1 MRLLLLVAALTG
13 GAAAFHADDCRAH
26 GGTWAC
32 DYMEV
37 HNKTYRS
44 MGEFRRRTKVLEHAK
59 ERVDMLTD
67 TTTHRRRLE
76 GVNFALGPYADRYTH
91 ETHHNVHLDD
101 DRHKERPRRQLRLAS
116 GASPATVDWR
126 LEGFKS
132 PVRVQG
138 DCGGCFAFAATTVL
152 EYWDTKWRRGAPRS
166 ISAQAAMDC
175 TSGPGGLNDGCEG
188 GLMED
193 VFEYAELHHLPYT
206 EEDPY
211 TGEESTCRTGSVPDL
226 VGSYGVITG
235 DEDPRA
241 EDHIAWLVANYG
253 PVAVGIDSRSDAFQ
267 NYAGGIFRA
276 SMCDNDIDHAVAIV
290 GYAPDYWI
298 VKNSWGSTWG
308 EDGYMRL
315 ERGTIACGISE
326 YITYVRTVHE

>member
-1 MRLLLLVAALTG
+1 
-13 GAAAFHADDCRAH
+13 
-26 GGTWAC
+26 
-32 DYMEV
+32 MEV

-44 MGEFRRRTKVLEHAK
+44 AGSSGGARVRARPGARGHADGHDRAPAAPRGGELRGPLRTAICTRRT
-59 ERVDMLTD
+59 TTCTW
-67 TTTHRRRLE
+67 TTTGTE
-76 GVNFALGPYADRYTH
+76 
-91 ETHHNVHLDD
+91 
-101 DRHKERPRRQLRLAS
+101 RHRRQLRLAS

-126 LEGFKS
+126 LEGLES

-152 EYWDTKWRRGAPRS
+152 EYWDAKWRRGAPRS

-211 TGEESTCRTGSVPDL
+211 TGEESTCRAGSVPDL

-276 SMCDNDIDHAVAIV
+276 SMCENDIDHAVAIV

-315 ERGTIACGISE
+315 ERGTNACGISE